1 MLESSLGQVVVVAL
15 AVPVLGWLFR
25 RIPERIGTILLSALV
40 AHSAWHWM
48 TERGSVLGSTVRMAG
63 PRRGAGDDVMRALML
78 VLIVAGAAW
87 LMLSLARRLAQSR
100 RRRIP
105 PPNVADGRVMRP
117 RPSHGGRGTAG
128 CDGLNPLHVERCL
141 Y

>member
-15 AVPVLGWLFR
+15 VPASGWLFR

-48 TERGSVLGSTVRMAG
+48 TGADPCSAVPVRMAG
-63 PRRGAGDDVMRALML
+63 ARRGAAGGPDAAAML

-87 LMLSLARRLAQSR
+87 LMLSLARRLAQSGAGGSLR
-100 RRRIP
+100 P
-105 PPNVADGRVMRP
+105 TAADGRVMRP
-117 RPSHGGRGTAG
+117 RPSHGGRGTE
-128 CDGLNPLHVERCL
+128 V
-141 Y
+141 